1 MTFIDCFSK
10 ISDPRRKQGLRV
22 DLEQILA
29 MAVISYLAGH
39 TGYRGIARF
48 SKENSDYFIDEFQL
62 RHGVP
67 SHVTFREVLMNIDKV
82 KLIAA
87 FNRWSQQFVP
97 LQTHDWLSTDGKTL
111 GATVTNT
118 QNKHQDFEGV
128 VSLFCAKSGLI
139 CSIEHYR
146 RKSKEK
152 GEAPLA
158 RYIMTL
164 LKDMGLIFTMDALNT
179 QKKRLPTS

>member
-1 MTFIDCFSK
+1 MILIDCFSK
-10 ISDPRRKQGLRV
+10 LSDSRRKEGLRV
-22 DLEQILA
+22 DLEQVLI
-29 MAVISYLAGH
+29 MAVISYLAGY

-48 SKENSDYFIDEFQL
+48 SKENTIFFTETLKL

-67 SHVTFREVLMNIDKV
+67 SHVTFREVLMNVHKAE
-82 KLIAA
+82 LILA
-87 FNRWSQQFVP
+87 FNQWSQQYVP
-97 LQTHDWLSTDGKTL
+97 LQTRDWLSTDGKVL

-118 QNKHQDFEGV
+118 QNSKQDFEGV
-128 VSLFCAKSGLI
+128 VSLFCAKSGLV

-146 RKSKEK
+146 QKNKEK

-158 RYIMTL
+158 RYIMTQ

-179 QKKRLPTS
+179 QKKRLPIS